1 MLYLPAYAKI
11 NLTLEVLGA
20 RPDGYHE
27 ISTVMQTIALY
38 DLVGLERAE
47 HTSLAVSGLGITG
60 GAENLVLQAH
70 EAVEH
75 VVDRSLPVRVHLHKR
90 IPVGAGLGGGSADAA
105 AAVRALNALFG
116 LGLPAAAQ
124 LTCAASVGADVPF
137 LLQGGTAW
145 ATGRG
150 EELEALPDARP
161 GWVVLAVPPFPVST
175 AHIYEAAG
183 TAALSDGGRSA
194 ALVRQLR
201 SGLPVT
207 AEALR
212 NDLQRVTLREAPG
225 VGEWQARLPAGFQ
238 MTGTGGAFY
247 AWCQSRQEAQALCS
261 RLPGIESLVC
271 ATMPRREP

>member
-1 MLYLPAYAKI
+1 MLYLPAYAKL

-38 DLVGLERAE
+38 DLVGLERADS
-47 HTSLAVSGLGITG
+47 TSLAVSGLGITG
-60 GAENLVLQAH
+60 GAENLVLLAH

-75 VVDRSLPVRVHLHKR
+75 VVERSLPVRVHLHKR

-105 AAVRALNALFG
+105 VTIRGLNSLFE
-116 LGLPAAAQ
+116 LNLPGTARHACAAA
-124 LTCAASVGADVPF
+124 VGADVPF

-150 EELEALPDARP
+150 EHLEALPDVPA
-161 GWVVLAVPPFPVST
+161 GWVVLAVPPIQVGT
-175 AHIYEAAG
+175 AGVYEAAG
-183 TAALSDGGRSA
+183 NTPLSDGGRSA

-201 SGLPVT
+201 SGLPLT
-207 AEALR
+207 AEALH
-212 NDLQRVTLREAPG
+212 NDLQRVTLREEPG
-225 VGEWQARLPAGFQ
+225 VAEGPARLPPGFL

-247 AWCQSRQEAQALCS
+247 AWCQSRREAEALRA
-261 RLPGIESLVC
+261 RLSGIESLVC

>member
-1 MLYLPAYAKI
+1 MLHFPAYAKV

-47 HTSLAVSGLGITG
+47 STSLAVSGLGITG
-60 GAENLVLQAH
+60 GAENLVLLAH

-75 VVDRSLPVRVHLHKR
+75 VLERSLPVRVHLHKR

-105 AAVRALNALFG
+105 ATLRGLDSLFE
-116 LGLPAAAQ
+116 LGLPGTARY
-124 LTCAASVGADVPF
+124 TCATAVGADVPF

-150 EELEALPDARP
+150 EQVAALPDAP
-161 GWVVLAVPPFPVST
+161 AGWVVLAVPPVQVST
-175 AHIYEAAG
+175 ARVYEAAG
-183 TAALSDGGRSA
+183 TAPLSDGGRSA
-194 ALVRQLR
+194 ALVQHLR

-207 AEALR
+207 PEALQ
-212 NDLQRVTLREAPG
+212 NDLQRVTLREEPG
-225 VGEWQARLPAGFQ
+225 LAEWQARLPPGFR

-247 AWCQSRQEAQALCS
+247 AWCQSRQEADALRA
-261 RLPGIESLVC
+261 RLPGTAGLVC
-271 ATMPRREP
+271 ATMPRHRL